1 MHLGSIKTWLN
12 LHSYFGLIGFLLV
25 LLHAGF
31 PFQFRYADFN
41 AGTVSTYLMII
52 AVVSGFIGRY
62 LYRLMDE
69 GGKKIFKYWRDVHIS
84 LVGALFFSIAM
95 HIIRPY

>member
-1 MHLGSIKTWLN
+1 MNIGSIKTWLN
-12 LHSYFGLIGFLLV
+12 LHTYFGLIGVLLV
-25 LLHAGF
+25 LLHAGL
-31 PFQFRYADFN
+31 PFQFRYAAFN

-69 GGKKIFKYWRDVHIS
+69 RGKKIFKYWRDVHVPLLII
-84 LVGALFFSIAM
+84 LFFSIAI
-95 HIIRPY
+95 HIVRP